1 MEDYVNNPAN
11 MHHFSLMNTKAFAN
25 LKGSGGNIWEVF
37 EVLDDARR
45 AIFRDTFFG
54 YFIDIPRLQGDALL
68 FHKMFLHQIRPDPV
82 LSPDGIKHKWN
93 KIHNY
98 LSLPERGQ
106 TLKYSVSGF
115 TAPIRI
121 WIYEM
126 IPAVRACGFASRKN
140 KELPRMKRWSGTKKM
155 KWVDVNKIW
164 SKMEEGLP
172 PRQNML
178 PGDGEMT
185 SFYYMSFQEYVYGE
199 GKSVPSPVR
208 DHFRRQDESSSS
220 MSSSGRSHGRGRGSG
235 KHKLDEVLKRLHAL
249 EQHVFMNRQPKE
261 VFVEEVNNDQ
271 FWNDI
276 FFDDTTVSQRN
287 YDGQVVQDEVMN
299 KNNTTQNV
307 FGDTQDD
314 KVLEESNQ
322 YAGNKFDDD
331 VFDVNDYSE
340 VKEEWE
346 EKNDNVGSKFDDDV
360 PDEDELII
368 TENVDFF
375 HDDDDD
381 KEVTPDKP
389 RSRKPSQYLCP
400 PYTELHTTPKQKRRT
415 KKKVDMKSTSPVP
428 PPVFGV
434 ARDFSMLRLQPY
446 VAGGEDVI
454 QNYVLHSYDV
464 QHRLFNF
471 VLDRDFWSSLF
482 GHTHNGWLESAHIT
496 IWYRLLMERRFESDR
511 HTIMPPNFFVSHALE
526 EGQDWRAFMAGI
538 ATYPNFMV
546 AWWDVDTVLLPI
558 HSSPNHW
565 LFGELRL
572 ASMEVHIYDSL
583 GRGAYEKFQ
592 SEGIFSKFERRVAN
606 YLDKIKYWA
615 RRNIPRIPLN
625 MQFIYEENVPQ
636 QSSHLGDCG
645 VFLCMFMEQLVSGQL
660 IRVLIDPKN
669 AALEFRLRMAKFF
682 WGSSLAP
689 M

>member
-1 MEDYVNNPAN
+1 
-11 MHHFSLMNTKAFAN
+11 
-25 LKGSGGNIWEVF
+25 
-37 EVLDDARR
+37 
-45 AIFRDTFFG
+45 
-54 YFIDIPRLQGDALL
+54 
-68 FHKMFLHQIRPDPV
+68 
-82 LSPDGIKHKWN
+82 
-93 KIHNY
+93 
-98 LSLPERGQ
+98 
-106 TLKYSVSGF
+106 
-115 TAPIRI
+115 
-121 WIYEM
+121 
-126 IPAVRACGFASRKN
+126 
-140 KELPRMKRWSGTKKM
+140 
-155 KWVDVNKIW
+155 
-164 SKMEEGLP
+164 
-172 PRQNML
+172 
-178 PGDGEMT
+178 
-185 SFYYMSFQEYVYGE
+185 
-199 GKSVPSPVR
+199 
-208 DHFRRQDESSSS
+208 
-220 MSSSGRSHGRGRGSG
+220 
-235 KHKLDEVLKRLHAL
+235 
-249 EQHVFMNRQPKE
+249 
-261 VFVEEVNNDQ
+261 
-271 FWNDI
+271 
-276 FFDDTTVSQRN
+276 
-287 YDGQVVQDEVMN
+287 MN
-299 KNNTTQNV
+299 KNNTTENV
-307 FGDTQDD
+307 FGDIQDD
-314 KVLEESNQ
+314 KVLEERNE

-346 EKNDNVGSKFDDDV
+346 ERNDNAGNKFDDDV

-368 TENVDFF
+368 TGIADYF
-375 HDDDDD
+375 DDDDD

-415 KKKVDMKSTSPVP
+415 KKKVDIKSTSPVP

-434 ARDFSMLRLQPY
+434 AHDLSMLRLQPY

-482 GHTHNGWLESAHIT
+482 GHTHDGWLESAHIT

-546 AWWDVDTVLLPI
+546 AWWNVDTVLLPI

-572 ASMEVHIYDSL
+572 ASIEVHIYDSL
-583 GRGAYEKFQ
+583 GRGAYEKFK
-592 SEGIFSKFERRVAN
+592 SEGIFSKFERRVEN
-606 YLDKIKYWA
+606 YLDKIKYRA

-645 VFLCMFMEQLVSGQL
+645 VFLCMFMEQLVSGQP

-669 AALEFRLRMAKFF
+669 AALEFRLRMTKII
-682 WGSSLAP
+682 WGSSLGP

>member
-11 MHHFSLMNTKAFAN
+11 MHNFSLMNMKAFAN
-25 LKGSGGNIWEVF
+25 LKGSSGNIWEVF
-37 EVLDDARR
+37 EVLDDVRR
-45 AIFRDTFFG
+45 AIFRDTDFT
-54 YFIDIPRLQGDALL
+54 YVDLEDT
-68 FHKMFLHQIRPDPV
+68 
-82 LSPDGIKHKWN
+82 WN

-98 LSLPERGQ
+98 LSLSERGQ

-140 KELPRMKRWSGTKKM
+140 KDLPRMKRWSGTKKL

-164 SKMEEGLP
+164 SKMQGLP

-199 GKSVPSPVR
+199 GKTVPSPVC

-235 KHKLDEVLKRLHAL
+235 KQKLDEV
-249 EQHVFMNRQPKE
+249 
-261 VFVEEVNNDQ
+261 FVEQVNNEQ

-276 FFDDTTVSQRN
+276 IFDEPTVSQRN
-287 YDGQVVQDEVMN
+287 YDEQVSYTLHYLLNFINIYEYLCSYFIFENIDEVMN
-299 KNNTTQNV
+299 KNNTTKNV
-307 FGDTQDD
+307 FGDIQDD
-314 KVLEESNQ
+314 KVLEERNE

-331 VFDVNDYSE
+331 MFDVNDYSE
-340 VKEEWE
+340 VKEEWDE
-346 EKNDNVGSKFDDDV
+346 RNDNTGNKFDDDV

-368 TENVDFF
+368 TGIVDYF
-375 HDDDDD
+375 HDDDD

-389 RSRKPSQYLCP
+389 RIAHD
-400 PYTELHTTPKQKRRT
+400 TEA
-415 KKKVDMKSTSPVP
+415 KKKVDIKSTSLVP

-434 ARDFSMLRLQPY
+434 AHDFSMLRLQP
-446 VAGGEDVI
+446 GEVVI

-471 VLDRDFWSSLF
+471 VLDRNFWSSLF
-482 GHTHNGWLESAHIT
+482 GHTHDGWLESAHIT

-511 HTIMPPNFFVSHALE
+511 HTIMPSNFFVSHALE

-558 HSSPNHW
+558 YSSPNHW

-583 GRGAYEKFQ
+583 GRGAYEKFK

-645 VFLCMFMEQLVSGQL
+645 VFVCMFME
-660 IRVLIDPKN
+660 
-669 AALEFRLRMAKFF
+669 
-682 WGSSLAP
+682 
-689 M
+689 

>member
-1 MEDYVNNPAN
+1 MD
-11 MHHFSLMNTKAFAN
+11 HDLSFINTKAFAN
-25 LKGSGGNIWEVF
+25 LKGSDGNIWEVF

-45 AIFRDTFFG
+45 AIFRDTVFG
-54 YFIDIPRLQGDALL
+54 YFIDVPRLQGDTLL

-82 LSPDGIKHKWN
+82 LSPDGIKRLYFRVGNTKMVYGPEEFCLITGFNFGEYPKNIGRKGSEKLLSSKKRCLLRERLFPDHTNSSVKIGDLKRLILNRTFLALDDVDAVRVCLIYILCEGFLGKEVNDRVLQDWFFFAENLNLWNSFAWGSYLWDFTYVDLEDTWN

-98 LSLPERGQ
+98 LSLSERGQ
-106 TLKYSVSGF
+106 TLKYFVSGF
-115 TAPIRI
+115 TAPIRL

-140 KELPRMKRWSGTKKM
+140 KDLPRMKRWSGTKKL

-164 SKMEEGLP
+164 SKMQEGQP

-185 SFYYMSFQEYVYGE
+185 SCYYMSFQEYVYSE
-199 GKSVPSPVR
+199 GKAVPSPVR

-220 MSSSGRSHGRGRGSG
+220 MSSSGRSHDRGRGSG
-235 KHKLDEVLKRLHAL
+235 KHNLDEVLKRIHAL
-249 EQHVFMNRQPKE
+249 EQHVFMNRQPTE
-261 VFVEEVNNDQ
+261 VFVEEVNTEQ

-276 FFDDTTVSQRN
+276 SFDDPIVSQRN
-287 YDGQVVQDEVMN
+287 YDEQ
-299 KNNTTQNV
+299 
-307 FGDTQDD
+307 
-314 KVLEESNQ
+314 VLEERNE

-346 EKNDNVGSKFDDDV
+346 ERNDNAGNKFDDDV

-368 TENVDFF
+368 TGIVDYF
-375 HDDDDD
+375 DDDDD
-381 KEVTPDKP
+381 GKEVTPDKP
-389 RSRKPSQYLCP
+389 RTRKPSQYLCP

-415 KKKVDMKSTSPVP
+415 KKKVDIKSTSPVP
-428 PPVFGV
+428 PLVFGV
-434 ARDFSMLRLQPY
+434 AHDFSMLHLQPY
-446 VAGGEDVI
+446 VAGGEVVI
-454 QNYVLHSYDV
+454 QNYIFHSYDV

-482 GHTHNGWLESAHIT
+482 GHTHDGWLESASITKLSCVQHIT

-546 AWWDVDTVLLPI
+546 AWWDVDTVLLSI
-558 HSSPNHW
+558 HSSPNH
-565 LFGELRL
+565 
-572 ASMEVHIYDSL
+572 
-583 GRGAYEKFQ
+583 
-592 SEGIFSKFERRVAN
+592 
-606 YLDKIKYWA
+606 
-615 RRNIPRIPLN
+615 
-625 MQFIYEENVPQ
+625 
-636 QSSHLGDCG
+636 
-645 VFLCMFMEQLVSGQL
+645 
-660 IRVLIDPKN
+660 
-669 AALEFRLRMAKFF
+669 
-682 WGSSLAP
+682 
-689 M
+689 

>member
-1 MEDYVNNPAN
+1 MKDYVNNPAN
-11 MHHFSLMNTKAFAN
+11 MHDFSLMNTKAFAN

-45 AIFRDTFFG
+45 AIFRDT
-54 YFIDIPRLQGDALL
+54 DT
-68 FHKMFLHQIRPDPV
+68 
-82 LSPDGIKHKWN
+82 WN

-98 LSLPERGQ
+98 LSLSERGQ

-115 TAPIRI
+115 TAPIR
-121 WIYEM
+121 M

-140 KELPRMKRWSGTKKM
+140 KDLPRMKRWSGTKKL

-164 SKMEEGLP
+164 SKMQGLP

-199 GKSVPSPVR
+199 GKAVPSPET
-208 DHFRRQDESSSS
+208 RRIFV
-220 MSSSGRSHGRGRGSG
+220 SSSGRSHGRGRDSG

-249 EQHVFMNRQPKE
+249 EQHVFMNRQPTE
-261 VFVEEVNNDQ
+261 VFVEEVNNEQ

-276 FFDDTTVSQRN
+276 IFDEPTVSQRS
-287 YDGQVVQDEVMN
+287 YDEQVV
-299 KNNTTQNV
+299 
-307 FGDTQDD
+307 
-314 KVLEESNQ
+314 EERNE

-346 EKNDNVGSKFDDDV
+346 ERNDNAGNKFDDDV

-368 TENVDFF
+368 TGIADYF
-375 HDDDDD
+375 DDDDD

-415 KKKVDMKSTSPVP
+415 KKKVDIKSTSPVP

-434 ARDFSMLRLQPY
+434 AHDFSMLRLQPY

-482 GHTHNGWLESAHIT
+482 GHTHDGWLESAHIT
-496 IWYRLLMERRFESDR
+496 IWYRLLMERRFESDQ

-526 EGQDWRAFMAGI
+526 EGQ
-538 ATYPNFMV
+538 N
-546 AWWDVDTVLLPI
+546 
-558 HSSPNHW
+558 
-565 LFGELRL
+565 
-572 ASMEVHIYDSL
+572 
-583 GRGAYEKFQ
+583 
-592 SEGIFSKFERRVAN
+592 
-606 YLDKIKYWA
+606 
-615 RRNIPRIPLN
+615 
-625 MQFIYEENVPQ
+625 
-636 QSSHLGDCG
+636 
-645 VFLCMFMEQLVSGQL
+645 
-660 IRVLIDPKN
+660 
-669 AALEFRLRMAKFF
+669 
-682 WGSSLAP
+682 
-689 M
+689 